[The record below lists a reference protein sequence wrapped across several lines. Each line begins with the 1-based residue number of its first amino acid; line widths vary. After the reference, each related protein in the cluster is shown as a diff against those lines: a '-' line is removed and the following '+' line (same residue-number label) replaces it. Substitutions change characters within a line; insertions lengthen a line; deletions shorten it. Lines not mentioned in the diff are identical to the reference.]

1 MRLMR
6 EGGGYNCL
14 ISWNILFI
22 QINFIF
28 YRKTPYLVPGTTCV
42 FLFFFSMVV
51 PGTKCS
57 QKKFGKFF
65 RLKKWDLVP
74 G

>member
-1 MRLMR
+1 M
-6 EGGGYNCL
+6 
-14 ISWNILFI
+14 
-22 QINFIF
+22 

-42 FLFFFSMVV
+42 FLFFFSMAV

-57 QKKFGKFF
+57 QKNFGKFF
-65 RLKKWDLVP
+65 DLKKGDLVP